1 MMLPTIAA
9 RRQTDRRQWIGAGV
23 LLGGCAATVGI
34 ALLFEHVGG
43 YIPCA
48 LCLQERQP
56 YYASV
61 AIALLALVAVAR
73 GAPVRVTRGLLLL
86 IGLAMLWSLGLAV
99 YHSGVEWHFW
109 AGPSGCASAGGA
121 DLGGDLL
128 ATIDHIKPPACDQ
141 AAGRFLGISFAG
153 WNVLASALWA
163 SVALF
168 AGVSKT
174 APTERRRPHSGSSS
188 LSQ

>member
-1 MMLPTIAA
+1 MTIRPAA
-9 RRQTDRRQWIGAGV
+9 LLSSRGAGARQATGALV
-23 LLGGCAATVGI
+23 LLAGCGATVGA

-56 YYASV
+56 YYVSV
-61 AIALLALVAVAR
+61 ALALAALVVALLRGPAV
-73 GAPVRVTRGLLLL
+73 VTRGLVLL
-86 IGLAMLWSLGLAV
+86 IGVAMLYGLTLAV

-109 AGPSGCASAGGA
+109 AGPAGCAAAGGA

-128 ATIDHIKPPACDQ
+128 ATIDHVKPPACDQ
-141 AAGRFLGISFAG
+141 AAGRWLGLSFAG

-163 SVALF
+163 MVAIGTVVGRG
-168 AGVSKT
+168 A
-174 APTERRRPHSGSSS
+174 RRA
-188 LSQ
+188 